1 MHADPADQ
9 MNSDPRRS
17 ALVLIVAAAMISF
30 VGGDSLNNTPAAS
43 AAPSF
48 PVRSDLGGAPSHP
61 VAKPGELIVHFKP
74 GATVARKRSILG
86 GDGATIVRDLG
97 LPDYSLVRVP
107 PGREDDFARR
117 LSAASDVLTA
127 EPNLMRWASLSPN
140 DPAFPF
146 QWHFNKIGLPNAWDK
161 ASGVG
166 VIVAVLDTGVAF
178 ETCSMAVCG
187 ANYTQAPDFAGT
199 TFVSP
204 RDEVNNDSHPND
216 RNGHGTHVTSTIAE
230 ATNNSLGG
238 AGIAYNAQIMP
249 VQILAAN
256 GNGTVADEID
266 GITWA
271 INHGA
276 KVINMS
282 LGGSG
287 GVVAEEAAIDN
298 AVANGIVVAVA
309 AGNGGED
316 GIGDPVLDCPACYPN
331 SIAVGATRFDQAR
344 SPYSNYGDGLDGHT
358 LDIMAP
364 GGDVTVNQNGDAYG
378 DGVLQQTFA
387 HACGSSTVDYSAF
400 VLCFYQ
406 GTSMATPHVAGVA
419 ALVRSIDPTLTAA
432 QVRTILT
439 STATD
444 LGPPGYDTD
453 FGYGEVNAAAAVAV
467 AAVDTDGDGC
477 PDARELLPKAAAG
490 SGGGRDPNNFWDF
503 FDTPDTGNIRDR
515 AVSAGDIIRLVF
527 RFGTNGSAAIDPLSA
542 PPPGGYHTAFDR
554 TPPNPGAN
562 PWNLNPPDG
571 AIAVN
576 DILFSVAQFGHTC
589 V

>member
-1 MHADPADQ
+1 
-9 MNSDPRRS
+9 
-17 ALVLIVAAAMISF
+17 MISLA
-30 VGGDSLNNTPAAS
+30 GGDALNDAPTAR
-43 AAPSF
+43 AAPGF
-48 PVRSDLGGAPSHP
+48 PVRSELGGAPSHA

-74 GATVARKRSILG
+74 GVAGAQKRSILG
-86 GDGATIVRDLG
+86 GDGTTLVRDLR

-107 PGREDDFARR
+107 AGREGDFARK
-117 LSAASDVLTA
+117 LSAAGDVLTV
-127 EPNLMRWASLSPN
+127 EPNLMRWASFSPN

-146 QWHFNKIGLPNAWDK
+146 QWHFNKIGLPSAWDK
-161 ASGVG
+161 TSGSG

-187 ANYTQAPDFAGT
+187 ANYVQAPDFAGT

-204 RDEVNNDSHPND
+204 RDELNNDSHPND

-238 AGIAYNAQIMP
+238 AGIAYKAQIMP

-271 INHGA
+271 VNHGA
-276 KVINMS
+276 NVINMS

-287 GVVAEEAAIDN
+287 GIAAEEAAVDN
-298 AVANGIVVAVA
+298 AVANGIVVAIA
-309 AGNGGED
+309 AGNGGD
-316 GIGDPVLDCPACYPN
+316 DSIGDPVLDCPACYPN
-331 SIAVGATRFDQAR
+331 SIAVGATRFDQVR
-344 SPYSNYGDGLDGHT
+344 SPYSNYGDGLSGHT

-364 GGDVTVNQNGDAYG
+364 GGDVTVNQNGDPYP

-406 GTSMATPHVAGVA
+406 GTSMATPHIAAVA
-419 ALVRSIDPTLTAA
+419 ALLHSVDSTLTPAEI
-432 QVRTILT
+432 RTLIT

-444 LGPPGYDTD
+444 LGPPGYETGY
-453 FGYGEVNAAAAVAV
+453 GYGEVNAAAAVAV
-467 AAVDTDGDGC
+467 AGLDTDGDGC
-477 PDARELLPKAAAG
+477 PDSRELEPKSAAG
-490 SGGGRDPNNFWDF
+490 LGGGRDPNNFWDF
-503 FDTPDTGNIRDR
+503 FDTPDTYNIRDR
-515 AVSAGDIIRLVF
+515 VISAGDIIRLVF
-527 RFGTNGSAAIDPLSA
+527 RFGTNGSTGIDPLSA
-542 PPPGGYHTAFDR
+542 PPPSGYHTAFDR
-554 TPPNPGAN
+554 TPPMPGAN
-562 PWNLNPPDG
+562 PWNLNGPDG

-576 DILFSVAQFGHTC
+576 DILFSVAQFGHSC